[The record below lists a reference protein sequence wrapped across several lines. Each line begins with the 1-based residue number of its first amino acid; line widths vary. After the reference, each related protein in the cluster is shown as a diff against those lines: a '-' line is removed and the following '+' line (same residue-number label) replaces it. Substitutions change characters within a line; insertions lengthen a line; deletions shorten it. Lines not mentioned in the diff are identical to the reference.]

1 MELPEVAPALP
12 AILSLSARSIRTRS
26 GVTLTT
32 SPPRAYAVP
41 RPAPT
46 RAVARKAEEAQTVCR
61 RLRPVQRMGP
71 MSHDPHRPARSRV
84 ALVTGVGRRRSI
96 GAELAL
102 GLAADGWDLA
112 LGHWQPY
119 DERLGYER
127 GEDDPAAVAEECR
140 ALGSRVE
147 LLPGDLADPS
157 TPEALV
163 AAATERL
170 GPVTGCVMSHCESV
184 DSGILSTSLESWDR
198 HYAVN
203 ARATWLLIRAF
214 AERLPAQAPGGPA
227 AAHVVALTSDHTA
240 HNLPYGSS
248 KGALDRI
255 VIAAALELADRGL
268 RGQRRSTPARSTP
281 GWMDDRIRA
290 LGVAETPAGRLG
302 TPSDTADLVRLP
314 LLRGRAAGSTASC
327 STATAASR
335 PRERVAQAGVRVG
348 RLEDVEGRLLVGMR
362 GPERRDDVG
371 AQVRSRTSSTRFS
384 STVSRSPT
392 APMVGVAPSRGRNRP
407 VPRDTKAQSR

>member
-1 MELPEVAPALP
+1 
-12 AILSLSARSIRTRS
+12 
-26 GVTLTT
+26 
-32 SPPRAYAVP
+32 
-41 RPAPT
+41 
-46 RAVARKAEEAQTVCR
+46 
-61 RLRPVQRMGP
+61 
-71 MSHDPHRPARSRV
+71 MSHDPHRPAPSRV

-157 TPEALV
+157 TPDALV

-170 GPVTGCVMSHCESV
+170 GPVTGLVMSHCESV

-203 ARATWLLIRAF
+203 ARASWLLIRAF
-214 AERLPAQAPGGPA
+214 AERLPVQPPGGPA
-227 AAHVVALTSDHTA
+227 AARVVALTSDHTA

-268 RGQRRSTPARSTP
+268 RANVINPGPIDT

-290 LGVAETPAGRLG
+290 LGVADTPAGRLG
-302 TPSDTADLVRLP
+302 TPTGHRGPRAVP
-314 LLRGRAAGSTASC
+314 LLRGRRLDQRPAAPQQRRLQDLVSTSLRG
-327 STATAASR
+327 R
-335 PRERVAQAGVRVG
+335 PG
-348 RLEDVEGRLLVGMR
+348 R
-362 GPERRDDVG
+362 
-371 AQVRSRTSSTRFS
+371 
-384 STVSRSPT
+384 
-392 APMVGVAPSRGRNRP
+392 PSR
-407 VPRDTKAQSR
+407 

>member
-1 MELPEVAPALP
+1 MP
-12 AILSLSARSIRTRS
+12 
-26 GVTLTT
+26 
-32 SPPRAYAVP
+32 
-41 RPAPT
+41 
-46 RAVARKAEEAQTVCR
+46 
-61 RLRPVQRMGP
+61 
-71 MSHDPHRPARSRV
+71 HDPHRPAPSRV

-140 ALGSRVE
+140 ALGRRVE
-147 LLPGDLADPS
+147 LLPGDLADPA

-170 GPVTGCVMSHCESV
+170 GPVTGLLMSHCESV

-203 ARATWLLIRAF
+203 ARASWLLIRAF
-214 AERLPAQAPGGPA
+214 AERLPVQTPGGAA

-268 RGQRRSTPARSTP
+268 RANVINPGPIDT

-290 LGVAETPAGRLG
+290 FGVAETPAGRLG
-302 TPSDTADLVRLP
+302 TPSDTADLVRFLFSEAGGWINGQ
-314 LLRGRAAGSTASC
+314 LLHSNGGFK
-327 STATAASR
+327 
-335 PRERVAQAGVRVG
+335 
-348 RLEDVEGRLLVGMR
+348 
-362 GPERRDDVG
+362 
-371 AQVRSRTSSTRFS
+371 TS
-384 STVSRSPT
+384 
-392 APMVGVAPSRGRNRP
+392 
-407 VPRDTKAQSR
+407 